1 MSQIQIGSKLAFF
14 EESDTL
20 PGVKKIAEKVKKD
33 ISFVTGYYPV
43 TYTSKI
49 PSQNVVIYG
58 TIGQSTVLQQL
69 ETQGIINTID
79 INGKWESFLFQIVD
93 NPFDG
98 IEHALIIAGSDK
110 RGTIYGLFHLSEL
123 LGVSPLVN
131 WNHVWP
137 AKKEKVILTETDN
150 FISKEPSV
158 KYRGFFINDEW
169 PAFGTWAK
177 THFGGIN
184 AKCYEGIF
192 ELLLRLKGN
201 YLWPA
206 MWNSNFN
213 LDGPGLESARLADEY
228 GIVMSTSHHEPCMRS
243 GQEYGM
249 VRGKDSVYG
258 DAWDYNSN
266 PEGITRFWR
275 DGLER
280 NKDFENVIT
289 MGMRG
294 ENDTAI
300 MKNATLEENIQ
311 LLRNVIKAQN
321 QLIGEVINPD
331 LSQVPRQI
339 VLFTEVEEF
348 FYGNN
353 ETKGLIDD
361 PELDGVT
368 LMLSDN
374 NHGSTRTLPSEQMR
388 NHNGGYGMYYHMDMH
403 GGAHAYQWIGSTYLP
418 KVWEQMT
425 GAYEYGVREIWV
437 TNIGDIGTQEFG
449 LSYFLDLAY
458 DIDRWGGQD
467 AAVTTT
473 YTKLWVQRNFQ
484 GVFSDAD
491 LGAIQQIITDYTFL
505 LARRKHETMNE
516 RTYHP
521 THFGEAEEVL
531 QISGRILSSCEELKK
546 KWPKEWLG
554 AFISL
559 IYYPACGTANLM
571 KLWILTG
578 RNHLYARQN
587 RVIANKLA
595 DTIHECILYDE
606 ALVQEYH
613 RVDNGFFDGFGLSEH
628 LGFTFWN
635 DEDNKLPL
643 RTYIY
648 PANQPRM
655 IVSRVDDTEYI
666 TGFCWSG
673 RSQVWQDAL
682 RPDISSIT
690 FDIACGS
697 KMPIE
702 YRIETDC
709 DWLSFSSV
717 SGMVTDNEQITL
729 SIDRS
734 KFTGKVR
741 GSFRVINLHIQ
752 EGNGAATVYVEAD
765 NTSIPYDKG
774 VYLEKNGYIS
784 MYAKHFRR
792 QHDVA
797 EGAFS
802 LLEPYGRLGSA
813 IKVFPVTA
821 DFFEKEDRPLVEYE
835 FVTES
840 EGNYHIQ
847 FHMAATT
854 PVVFE
859 RKQYIGFSVNDT
871 PIQIVNT
878 VKEEHRPF
886 FTSAQWTE
894 EAYNNIKITECL
906 ISCRQGL
913 NKLRFYGMSPAI
925 VLEKIVL
932 WHESTN
938 LPESYLGPSE
948 SYICQ

>member
-1 MSQIQIGSKLAFF
+1 MNQLVIGNNLAFY
-14 EESDTL
+14 EETSAF
-20 PGVKKIAEKVKKD
+20 PGVKKTADNVKND
-33 ISFVTGYYPV
+33 IYLVTGQRPV
-43 TYTSKI
+43 TYVPNGI
-49 PSQNVVIYG
+49 AQNVVIYG
-58 TIGQSTVLQQL
+58 TLGHSAILQTL
-69 ETQGIINTID
+69 EEQGIIHTSSVQ
-79 INGKWESFLFQIVD
+79 GTRETYLFQIAEH
-93 NPFDG
+93 PLEG

-110 RGTIYGLFHLSEL
+110 RGTIYGLYHLSEL

-137 AKKEKVILTETDN
+137 SKQNKVILDETHN
-150 FISKEPSV
+150 YISKEPSV

-184 AKCYEGIF
+184 TKCYEGIF

-258 DAWDYNSN
+258 DAWDFNSN

-280 NKDFENVIT
+280 NKAFENVIT

-300 MKNATLEENIQ
+300 MQHASLEENIQ
-311 LLRNVIKAQN
+311 LIRNVLKAQN
-321 QLIGEVINPD
+321 QLIREVINPD

-348 FYGNN
+348 FYGNS
-353 ETKGLIDD
+353 ETKGLMDD

-374 NHGSTRTLPSEQMR
+374 NHGSTRTLPSEAMR

-425 GAYEYGVREIWV
+425 AAYEFGVREIWV

-449 LSYFLDLAY
+449 LSFFLDLAY
-458 DIDRWGGQD
+458 DIERWGGSD
-467 AAVTTT
+467 AAITTT
-473 YTKLWVQRNFQ
+473 YTKLWVQQNFHDI
-484 GVFSDAD
+484 FDDAD
-491 LGAIQQIITDYTFL
+491 LASIRQIITDYTFL

-516 RTYHP
+516 SVYHP

-531 QISGRILSSCEELKK
+531 QISERILHSCEELKK
-546 KWPKEWLG
+546 KCPEKWLG
-554 AFISL
+554 AFTSL
-559 IYYPACGTANLM
+559 LYYPACGTANLM

-587 RVIANKLA
+587 RVIANELA
-595 DTIHECILYDE
+595 NDIHKCILFDK

-613 RVDNGFFDGFGLSEH
+613 QVDQGFFDGFGLSEH

-655 IVSRVDDTEYI
+655 LVSRVNDTKYI

-673 RSQVWQDAL
+673 KAQIWEDAL
-682 RPDISSIT
+682 RPDVSAIT

-702 YRIETDC
+702 YRIETEC
-709 DWLSFSSV
+709 DWLSFSST
-717 SGMVTDNEQITL
+717 SGTIAVNEQITL
-729 SIDRS
+729 FIDRS
-734 KFTGKVR
+734 KINGRVR

-752 EGNGAATVYVEAD
+752 EGSGAATVYVDAD
-765 NTSIPYDKG
+765 NTPLPYDKG
-774 VYLEKNGYIS
+774 VYVEKNGYIS
-784 MYAKHFRR
+784 MYAKNFMR
-792 QHDVA
+792 QYSVT

-802 LLEPYGRLGSA
+802 VLEPYGRLGSA

-821 DFFEKEDRPLVEYE
+821 DFFDKEDRPYVEYE
-835 FVTES
+835 FVTET
-840 EGNYHIQ
+840 EGTYRIQ

-854 PVVFE
+854 PVVYE
-859 RKQYIGFSVNDT
+859 RKQYIGFSVNDM

-878 VKEEHRPF
+878 VKEENKQF
-886 FTSAQWTE
+886 FLSAQWTE
-894 EAYNNIKITECL
+894 EAYNNVKYTEST
-906 ISCRQGL
+906 ISCKKGL
-913 NKLRFYGMSPAI
+913 NRLRFYGMSPAI

-932 WHESTN
+932 RQETVT
-938 LPESYLGPSE
+938 LPESYLGPTE
-948 SYICQ
+948 SYIC